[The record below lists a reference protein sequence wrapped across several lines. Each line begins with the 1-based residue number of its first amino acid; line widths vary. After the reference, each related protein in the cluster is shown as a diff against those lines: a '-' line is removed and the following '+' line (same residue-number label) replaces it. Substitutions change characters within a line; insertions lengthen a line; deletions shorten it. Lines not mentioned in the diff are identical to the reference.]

1 MISRRKI
8 HSQGL
13 GRKRSVSVP
22 LYIIGSLLVVA
33 VTLFLIYKLG
43 LDYATAEKKA
53 DKSVTFALLII
64 IALFGGIW
72 AFLSK

>member
-1 MISRRKI
+1 M
-8 HSQGL
+8 
-13 GRKRSVSVP
+13 SVP

-53 DKSVTFALLII
+53 DKYVTYALLII